1 MREVK
6 TISRFFAVF
15 AVVFWANLL
24 VAQSRIDA
32 ELIQQGGPNVPI
44 EWVVFT
50 GITSASLAS
59 QGADLIASTR
69 FDGVDGVE
77 NNKAVITFWKPTQE
91 PYILANLVRCI
102 DYFDDLMQGTGSAC
116 SIPKLQE

>member
-6 TISRFFAVF
+6 TISRFCAVF

-59 QGADLIASTR
+59 
-69 FDGVDGVE
+69 
-77 NNKAVITFWKPTQE
+77 
-91 PYILANLVRCI
+91 
-102 DYFDDLMQGTGSAC
+102 
-116 SIPKLQE
+116 